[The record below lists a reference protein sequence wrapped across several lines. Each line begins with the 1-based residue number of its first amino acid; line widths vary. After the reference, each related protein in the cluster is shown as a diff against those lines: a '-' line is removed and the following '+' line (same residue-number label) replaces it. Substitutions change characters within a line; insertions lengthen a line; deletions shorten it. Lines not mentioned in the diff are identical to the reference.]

1 MKGRPREF
9 NLEQALDSAMLVFW
23 RDGYEGASL
32 TDLTEAMKINRPSLY
47 GTFGDKE
54 QLFFKVLERYLDVYA
69 SVGVKKL
76 SEFTDVGE
84 AIAAFF
90 GCVEKLITDP
100 QLPAGCLIANCT
112 LECGKNRF
120 EAIARR
126 LNQCHA
132 ETTSA
137 LYQRLRLAQIEGQ
150 ISATEDIQA
159 MAQFFTATMMGM
171 GVMARNGNDLVAIR
185 QVSALALK
193 ILERFPSGCV
203 PPL

>member
-9 NLEQALDSAMLVFW
+9 DLDRALDSAMLVFW

-32 TDLTEAMKINRPSLY
+32 SELTAAMNINRPSLY

-54 QLFFKVLERYLDVYA
+54 SLFFKVLDRYIECYA
-69 SVGVKKL
+69 KDGVGKL
-76 SEFTDVGE
+76 SEYKDIGE

-90 GCVEKLITDP
+90 ASVEKLLTDP
-100 QLPAGCLIANCT
+100 HHPAGCLIANCT
-112 LECGKNRF
+112 LECGRNRY
-120 EAIARR
+120 EAISRR

-132 ETTSA
+132 ETTAA

-150 ISATEDIQA
+150 LAADEDVQA

-171 GVMARNGNDLVAIR
+171 GMMARTGANLVAIR
-185 QVSALALK
+185 QVSALALRLLK
-193 ILERFPSGCV
+193 KNSQV
-203 PPL
+203 SS

>member
-23 RDGYEGASL
+23 RYGYEGASL
-32 TDLTEAMKINRPSLY
+32 SDLTAAMNINRPSLY

-54 QLFFKVLERYLDVYA
+54 KLFFKVLDRYLDCHA

-76 SEFTDVGE
+76 VEFSDIHE

-90 GCVEKLITDP
+90 ASVETLLTDP
-100 QLPAGCLIANCT
+100 HHPAGCLIANCT

-132 ETTSA
+132 ETTAA
-137 LYQRLRLAQIEGQ
+137 LYQRLRLAQTEGQ
-150 ISATEDIQA
+150 LSINEDVQA

-171 GVMARNGNDLVAIR
+171 GVMARTGADLVAIR
-185 QVSALALK
+185 QVSALALRL
-193 ILERFPSGCV
+193 LEKNSQ
-203 PPL
+203 LL